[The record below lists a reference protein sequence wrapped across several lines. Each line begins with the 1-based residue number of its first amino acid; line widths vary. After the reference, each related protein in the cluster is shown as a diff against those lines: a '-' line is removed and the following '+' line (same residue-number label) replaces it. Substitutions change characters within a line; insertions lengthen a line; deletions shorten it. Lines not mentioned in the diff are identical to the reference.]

1 MSLTNKLKRFK
12 SITTVVL
19 FYVGEIHAHIQVVD
33 VTPLKYHITELYD
46 VESIAVLS
54 DKDLA

>member
-1 MSLTNKLKRFK
+1 M
-12 SITTVVL
+12 IEVL

-33 VTPLKYHITELYD
+33 VTPLKYHIAELYD
-46 VESIAVLS
+46 VESIAVLG